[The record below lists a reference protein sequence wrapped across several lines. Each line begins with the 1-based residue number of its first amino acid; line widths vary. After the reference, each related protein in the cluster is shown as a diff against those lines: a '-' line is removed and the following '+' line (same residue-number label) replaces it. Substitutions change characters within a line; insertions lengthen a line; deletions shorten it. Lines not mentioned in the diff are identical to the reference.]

1 MSNTIIFV
9 DLNDLIEYSVEPQQ
23 YVFMYLYHTE
33 GHMRAYTVSPV
44 QIKDLE
50 YLERNNFIK
59 ITGAGIEPSIS
70 LLDNAYEL
78 LKLKK
83 DDELEEMFIE
93 FYEAFPNSVPD
104 GRGGRRVLK
113 AKSHESRDFE
123 VARRKY
129 MTLVKKNPV
138 IHRSIMKGLAK
149 QKEQVSKLQFM
160 NAIETWINQR
170 VWERYVDE
178 EDIIDYARDV

>member
-1 MSNTIIFV
+1 M
-9 DLNDLIEYSVEPQQ
+9 
-23 YVFMYLYHTE
+23 
-33 GHMRAYTVSPV
+33 
-44 QIKDLE
+44 
-50 YLERNNFIK
+50 
-59 ITGAGIEPSIS
+59 
-70 LLDNAYEL
+70 

-129 MTLVKKNPV
+129 MTLVRKNPV

-160 NAIETWINQR
+160 NAIEISMDWSDEIIRRACLYLGIASQNQGT
-170 VWERYVDE
+170 
-178 EDIIDYARDV
+178 AQLGAQQ